1 MFCLLLNRA
10 RHTLNAI
17 GHCIVWF
24 VFDMQISLRLKI
36 WLYCDRR
43 VNTIIFQTPWHF
55 ASASRLKFSHDDFY
69 TDIDWIFKINEINL
83 SNRKPTNTMTNRIQ
97 PSFDEYFLQILQITW
112 IVEIAPKTR
121 GIINIDILFYW
132 NNTYDYT
139 FRFLSVFF
147 LHCLLNL
154 DVCFVY

>member
-1 MFCLLLNRA
+1 MLD
-10 RHTLNAI
+10 TLNAI
-17 GHCIVWF
+17 GHCIVRF

-36 WLYCDRR
+36 WLYRDRR

-55 ASASRLKFSHDDFY
+55 AFASRLKFSHDDVY
-69 TDIDWIFKINEINL
+69 TDIDWIFKINEINI
-83 SNRKPTNTMTNRIQ
+83 SNRKPTNTLTNRIQ

-112 IVEIAPKTR
+112 IVKIAPKTR
-121 GIINIDILFYW
+121 GIINLDILFYW
-132 NNTYDYT
+132 NNTYKYDYT